1 MLGFLEGAIS
11 SINATMVDSVHTFSF
26 DSLKNGG
33 LGISSAYGSF
43 LAEAASYCL
52 RLRKHPNPVRLLLTG
67 NYPSSGTFHW
77 DSAAGRF
84 TRTYAD
90 LQEGTEYGACAI
102 AIVVAVQLTGIAHVE
117 RSAKGTGIDYW
128 LGQGNEEI
136 GIFQRAARLEV
147 SGIFEGSQSKISA
160 RLKKKLSQTT
170 RSDRTL
176 LPAYIAIVEFG
187 SPETRLVRNNPQGS
201 DL

>member
-1 MLGFLEGAIS
+1 
-11 SINATMVDSVHTFSF
+11 MVDSTPTFSF
-26 DSLKNGG
+26 ESLKNGA
-33 LGISSAYGSF
+33 LGISAAYGSF

-52 RLRKHPNPVRLLLTG
+52 HLRKHSNPVRLLLTG
-67 NYPSSGTFHW
+67 NYSSSGVFQW
-77 DSAAGRF
+77 DNTAGGLS
-84 TRTYAD
+84 RTYAD

-102 AIVVAVQLTGIAHVE
+102 AIVVAVHLIGIAHVE

-128 LGQGNEEI
+128 LGQGNEET

-147 SGIFEGSQSKISA
+147 SGIFEGSESKISA
-160 RLKKKLSQTT
+160 RLKKKLSQTA

-187 SPETRLVRNNPQGS
+187 SPETRLVKNDPQET